1 VAPNQAPI
9 FQKSTLKP
17 GKISLCDGAYC
28 GAFFLF
34 FANDNKLITLRKS
47 AGYVRWF
54 VVSLVVKQRKE
65 KDMPKLINKN
75 FGMIVSVEPTEKT
88 KDDGSWIWR
97 KDYEDFIGVISIYES
112 QRISKGNHFIVM
124 NNDTRYIRT
133 SVGKLTYT
141 RILNE
146 SFIILETTNSVYT
159 IKLIS

>member
-1 VAPNQAPI
+1 
-9 FQKSTLKP
+9 
-17 GKISLCDGAYC
+17 
-28 GAFFLF
+28 
-34 FANDNKLITLRKS
+34 
-47 AGYVRWF
+47 
-54 VVSLVVKQRKE
+54 
-65 KDMPKLINKN
+65 MPKLIDNH

-88 KDDGSWIWR
+88 KDDEGWIWR
-97 KDYEDFIGVISIYES
+97 KDYEGFIGVISIYES
-112 QRISKGNHFIVM
+112 QCMAKGQHFIVM